1 MVPSGYRRLFIA
13 LPVPKETGKKLDPYC
28 VPHPD
33 ARWIPAANRHL
44 TLTFLGH
51 HTEEQTHRA
60 IEVINRIDAAVFEIT
75 LHSLQRFPDDRGR
88 NIVALPVDC
97 IPLKQLH
104 EQVASALTTRGFTLK
119 QRDFRP
125 HITLGKIHRGN
136 WATVDISPPIVMAVK
151 SATLFETAFIDGGAT
166 YHPLATQPLR

>member
-13 LPVPKETGKKLDPYC
+13 LPVPEETGKQLAPYC
-28 VPHPD
+28 VPHPH

-60 IEVINRIDAAVFEIT
+60 IEVINRIDATVFEIT
-75 LHSLQRFPDDRGR
+75 LHSLQRFPDDQGR

-97 IPLKQLH
+97 IPLKQLYQ
-104 EQVASALTTRGFTLK
+104 QVASALTTRGFTLK
-119 QRDFRP
+119 QRNFRP

-136 WATVDISPPIVMAVK
+136 WATVDISPPIMMEVESV
-151 SATLFETAFIDGGAT
+151 TLFETEFIEGGVT
-166 YHPLATQPLR
+166 YLSLASRSLR